1 MKQDEIIE
9 MARQADPFGKHGRLY
24 VMAQLTP
31 ETIEAFAKL
40 VAAKERERMIYAGPH
55 EWAKEAI
62 ELENEAC
69 AERAWIALVKHG
81 QPLNVRKDVTDAIRA
96 KGEA

>member
-9 MARQADPFGKHGRLY
+9 MARQAGLSNPLWIENDY
-24 VMAQLTP
+24 AII
-31 ETIEAFAKL
+31 ETFAKL
-40 VAAKERERMIYAGPH
+40 VAVKERERMIYAGPH

-69 AERAWIALVKHG
+69 AERSWFALVKHG
-81 QPLNVRKDVTDAIRA
+81 QPWNVRKDVTDAIRA
-96 KGEA
+96 RGEA

>member
-1 MKQDEIIE
+1 MTQDEIIE
-9 MARQADPFGKHGRLY
+9 LAKQTHLPYFW
-24 VMAQLTP
+24 
-31 ETIEAFAKL
+31 ETGVPCNLSGLEAFAKL
-40 VAAKERERMIYAGPH
+40 VAEKERERMIYAGPH

-81 QPLNVRKDVTDAIRA
+81 QPWNVRQDVTNAIRA
-96 KGEA
+96 RKQA